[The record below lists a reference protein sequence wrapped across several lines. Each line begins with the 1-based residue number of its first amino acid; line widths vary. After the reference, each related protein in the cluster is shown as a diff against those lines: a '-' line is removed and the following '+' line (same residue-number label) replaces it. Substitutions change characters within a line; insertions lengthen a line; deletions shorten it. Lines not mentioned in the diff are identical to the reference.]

1 MLLSSAASVRLTLW
15 CLFGYATFV
24 RVARHTEG
32 GQVVD
37 GSSKGDILVCQ
48 ECGER
53 MVLNRFLPAWPLE
66 ATSFG
71 CECGER
77 LTLADGLD
85 HSGFGEASGTTKA
98 SQPTSSPPS

>member
-1 MLLSSAASVRLTLW
+1 
-15 CLFGYATFV
+15 
-24 RVARHTEG
+24 
-32 GQVVD
+32 VD

-48 ECGER
+48 ECGES